1 MGYIVRNY
9 PGFDPLVRPNQAKS
23 FAQISDDDDDDDD
36 DDNVDTCQCYY
47 CLYVIVIVI
56 NL

>member
-23 FAQISDDDDDDDD
+23 FAQISDDDDDDD
-36 DDNVDTCQCYY
+36 NVDTCQCYY